1 MTALIGGFFMSGEK
15 RMQENTIPWVIKIF
29 PAVVGAILALVLSGD
44 IDANGKIQVSLGV
57 ITKFVCSVTVSLYGG
72 SAFIEHYG
80 YLTSSTMFQGFIM
93 LMFAVFGL
101 LIIGIAYQSIALLKG
116 KSISAVIAEIKAA
129 FVAIISGKGG
139 EQ

>member
-1 MTALIGGFFMSGEK
+1 
-15 RMQENTIPWVIKIF
+15 MQENAIPWVLKIF
-29 PAVVGAILALVLSGD
+29 PAVIGAILALVLSGD
-44 IDANGKIQVSLGV
+44 IDKNGKIQVSAGV

-72 SAFIEHYG
+72 SAFIEHQG
-80 YLTSSTMFQGFIM
+80 YLSTSTMFQGFIM

-101 LIIGIAYQSIALLKG
+101 LFIGIAYQSIALLKG
-116 KSISAVIAEIKAA
+116 KSMSEVIAEVKSA

>member
-1 MTALIGGFFMSGEK
+1 MSGEK
-15 RMQENTIPWVIKIF
+15 TMQENTIPWVLKLI

-80 YLTSSTMFQGFIM
+80 FLKSTIMFQGFIM

-116 KSISAVIAEIKAA
+116 KSLAEVIAEVKAA
-129 FVAIISGKGG
+129 FIAILSGKGG
-139 EQ
+139 EN

>member
-1 MTALIGGFFMSGEK
+1 
-15 RMQENTIPWVIKIF
+15 MQENAIPWVLKIF
-29 PAVVGAILALVLSGD
+29 PAVVGAVLALVLSGD
-44 IDANGKIQVSLGV
+44 IDANGKIQISLGV

-101 LIIGIAYQSIALLKG
+101 LFIGIAYQSIALLKG
-116 KSISAVIAEIKAA
+116 KTMAEVIAEIKSA

>member
-1 MTALIGGFFMSGEK
+1 
-15 RMQENTIPWVIKIF
+15 MQENAIPWVLKIF
-29 PAVVGAILALVLSGD
+29 PAVIGAILALVLSGD
-44 IDANGKIQVSLGV
+44 IDTNGKIQVSLGV

-101 LIIGIAYQSIALLKG
+101 LFIGIAYQSIALLKG
-116 KSISAVIAEIKAA
+116 KTVSEVIAEIKAA

-139 EQ
+139 ES

>member
-1 MTALIGGFFMSGEK
+1 
-15 RMQENTIPWVIKIF
+15 MQENTIPWVLKIF
-29 PAVVGAILALVLSGD
+29 PAVIGAILALVLSGD
-44 IDANGKIQVSLGV
+44 IDTNGKIQVSLGV

-72 SAFIEHYG
+72 SAYIEHYG

-101 LIIGIAYQSIALLKG
+101 LFIGIAYQSIALLKG
-116 KSISAVIAEIKAA
+116 KSVSEVIAEIKAA

-139 EQ
+139 ES

>member
-1 MTALIGGFFMSGEK
+1 
-15 RMQENTIPWVIKIF
+15 MQENAIPWVLKIF
-29 PAVVGAILALVLSGD
+29 PAVIGAILALVLSGD
-44 IDANGKIQVSLGV
+44 IDTNGKIQISLGV

-80 YLTSSTMFQGFIM
+80 YLASSTMFHGFIM

-101 LIIGIAYQSIALLKG
+101 LFIGIAYQSIALLKG
-116 KSISAVIAEIKAA
+116 KTVSEVIAEIKSA

-139 EQ
+139 ES

>member
-1 MTALIGGFFMSGEK
+1 
-15 RMQENTIPWVIKIF
+15 MQENAIPWVLKIF
-29 PAVVGAILALVLSGD
+29 PAVIGAILALVLSGD
-44 IDANGKIQVSLGV
+44 IDKNGKIQVSAGV

-80 YLTSSTMFQGFIM
+80 FLKSSTMFHGFIM

-101 LIIGIAYQSIALLKG
+101 LFIGIAYQAIALLKG
-116 KSISAVIAEIKAA
+116 KTVSEVIAEIKSA

-139 EQ
+139 ES

>member
-1 MTALIGGFFMSGEK
+1 
-15 RMQENTIPWVIKIF
+15 MQENAIPWVLKIF
-29 PAVVGAILALVLSGD
+29 PAIIGAILALVLSGD
-44 IDANGKIQVSLGV
+44 IDKDGKIQVTPGV

-80 YLTSSTMFQGFIM
+80 FLTTSTMFQGFIM
-93 LMFAVFGL
+93 LVFAVFGL
-101 LIIGIAYQSIALLKG
+101 LVIGIAYQSIALMKG
-116 KSISAVIAEIKAA
+116 KKPSEIIAEVKSA

>member
-1 MTALIGGFFMSGEK
+1 
-15 RMQENTIPWVIKIF
+15 MQENTIPWVIKLI
-29 PAVVGAILALVLSGD
+29 PAIVGAILALVLSGD
-44 IDANGKIQVSLGV
+44 IDKNGKIQVSAGV

-80 YLTSSTMFQGFIM
+80 FLKTTIMFQGFIM

-116 KSISAVIAEIKAA
+116 KSMSQVIAEIKAA

>member
-1 MTALIGGFFMSGEK
+1 
-15 RMQENTIPWVIKIF
+15 MQENAIPWVLKIF
-29 PAVVGAILALVLSGD
+29 PAVIGAILALVLSGD
-44 IDANGKIQVSLGV
+44 IDTNGKIQISLGV

-101 LIIGIAYQSIALLKG
+101 LFIGIAYQSIALLKG
-116 KSISAVIAEIKAA
+116 KTVSEVIAEIKAA

-139 EQ
+139 ES

>member
-1 MTALIGGFFMSGEK
+1 
-15 RMQENTIPWVIKIF
+15 MQENAIPWVLKIF
-29 PAVVGAILALVLSGD
+29 PAIVGAILALVLSGD

-80 YLTSSTMFQGFIM
+80 YLNSSTMFQGFIM

-116 KSISAVIAEIKAA
+116 KSMSAVIAEIKSA

-139 EQ
+139 ES

>member
-1 MTALIGGFFMSGEK
+1 
-15 RMQENTIPWVIKIF
+15 MQENTIPWILKLI

-44 IDANGKIQVSLGV
+44 IDTNGKIQISLGV

-80 YLTSSTMFQGFIM
+80 YLNSSTMFQGFIM

-116 KSISAVIAEIKAA
+116 KSISAVIAEIKSA

-139 EQ
+139 ES

>member
-1 MTALIGGFFMSGEK
+1 
-15 RMQENTIPWVIKIF
+15 MQENTIPWILKLI
-29 PAVVGAILALVLSGD
+29 PAIVGAILALVLSGD
-44 IDANGKIQVSLGV
+44 IDEKGKIQVSLGV

-80 YLTSSTMFQGFIM
+80 YLASSTMFQGFIM

-116 KSISAVIAEIKAA
+116 KSLAEVIAEVKAA
-129 FVAIISGKGG
+129 FIAIVSGKGG
-139 EQ
+139 

>member
-1 MTALIGGFFMSGEK
+1 
-15 RMQENTIPWVIKIF
+15 MQENAIPWVLKIF
-29 PAVVGAILALVLSGD
+29 PAVIGAILASVLSSD
-44 IDANGKIQVSLGV
+44 IDKNGKIQVSAGV

-80 YLTSSTMFQGFIM
+80 FLKSTTMFQGFIM

-101 LIIGIAYQSIALLKG
+101 LFIGIAYQSIAFLKG
-116 KSISAVIAEIKAA
+116 KSMSEVIAEIKSA

-139 EQ
+139 DQ

>member
-1 MTALIGGFFMSGEK
+1 
-15 RMQENTIPWVIKIF
+15 MQENAIPWVLKIF
-29 PAVVGAILALVLSGD
+29 PAVIGAILALVLSGD
-44 IDANGKIQVSLGV
+44 IDTNGKIQISLGV

-101 LIIGIAYQSIALLKG
+101 LFIGIAYQSIALLKG
-116 KSISAVIAEIKAA
+116 KSMSQVIAEIKAA

-139 EQ
+139 ES

>member
-1 MTALIGGFFMSGEK
+1 
-15 RMQENTIPWVIKIF
+15 MQENAIPWVLKIF
-29 PAVVGAILALVLSGD
+29 PAVIGAILALVLSGD

-80 YLTSSTMFQGFIM
+80 YLASSTMFQGFIM

-116 KSISAVIAEIKAA
+116 KTVSEVIAEIKAA
-129 FVAIISGKGG
+129 FVAITSGKGG
-139 EQ
+139 KS

>member
-1 MTALIGGFFMSGEK
+1 
-15 RMQENTIPWVIKIF
+15 MQENTIPWVIKIF

-72 SAFIEHYG
+72 TAFIEHYG
-80 YLTSSTMFQGFIM
+80 YLNSSTMFHGFIM

-101 LIIGIAYQSIALLKG
+101 LFIGIAYQAIALLKG
-116 KSISAVIAEIKAA
+116 KTVSEVIAEIKSA

-139 EQ
+139 ES